1 MVKDIEARFDAGA
14 DAWVEYNRQPL
25 GRIRREVTWH
35 NLAPYLPDIAGP
47 HRRPCV
53 LDAGGGSGEL
63 ALRLAQRGYRVWL
76 LDSAAAMLD
85 QARAAAQ
92 HLPEQ
97 VRSYLSFCCL
107 SIDEAP
113 QAFAAGFFDVIACH
127 TLIEYLPEPRTTFRT
142 LAGLLREG
150 GRLSVSFVNRHAEVL
165 RQVWARGDPAGALAS
180 LEDGAFC
187 ATLFDVP
194 GRAYTAPEVSAW
206 LAEQGLV
213 VTATCGVRVFADYV
227 PGERLDEPDFFESL
241 LRLEL
246 AATTRAPYNLMA
258 RYAQLIAGKEI
269 EH

>member
-1 MVKDIEARFDAGA
+1 MVEDIEARFDAGA
-14 DAWVEYNRQPL
+14 EAWVEYNRQPL
-25 GRIRREVTWH
+25 GRIRREVTWR
-35 NLAPYLPDIAGP
+35 NLDPYLPDIAGP
-47 HRRPCV
+47 QRRPCV

-92 HLPEQ
+92 RLPER
-97 VRSYLSFCCL
+97 VCSHLSFCCL
-107 SIDEAP
+107 PVDEAP
-113 QAFAAGFFDVIACH
+113 QAFAAGFFDAIACH
-127 TLIEYLPEPRTTFRT
+127 TLIEYLPEPRSTLPT

-150 GRLSVSFVNRHAEVL
+150 GLLSVSFVNRHAEVL

-187 ATLFDVP
+187 ASLFDIP
-194 GRAYTAPEVSAW
+194 GKAYTARDVSAW
-206 LAEQGLV
+206 LAEHGLA
-213 VTATCGVRVFADYV
+213 VTATCGVRIFADYV
-227 PGERLDEPDFFESL
+227 PRDRLDEPDFFESL

-246 AATTRAPYNLMA
+246 AATTRVPYNLMA
-258 RYAQLIAGKEI
+258 RYVQLIARKGI